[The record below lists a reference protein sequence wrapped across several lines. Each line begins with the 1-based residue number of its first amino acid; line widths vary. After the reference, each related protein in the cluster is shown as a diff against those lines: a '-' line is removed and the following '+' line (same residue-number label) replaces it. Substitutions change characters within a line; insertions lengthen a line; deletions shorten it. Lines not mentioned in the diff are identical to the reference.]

1 VALGDLVRSLIADV
15 AGADEYPPDRIGL
28 GVQVTTAPGYG
39 PSGAWD
45 DFPLREQLQKA
56 TALPAVIENGR
67 LIHGVGGQAGE
78 IGHLVVQPGGR
89 TCRCGNQ
96 GCLDSMASTVAI
108 PEVFDELA
116 GRGAPEASDLA
127 TVIRYFEKGDK
138 YAAAAIDQA
147 GDALCVAISTLLR
160 LINPER
166 LVLFGPAGL
175 VCESSSPAA
184 ERFMSRVRESGQ
196 EHASSAGAGDCT
208 LVPKVYDDEI
218 GARAAAA
225 VALLRA
231 KDRLL

>member
-1 VALGDLVRSLIADV
+1 VRRDGRDSLHGKHV
-15 AGADEYPPDRIGL
+15 
-28 GVQVTTAPGYG
+28 PGIFRL
-39 PSGAWD
+39 S
-45 DFPLREQLQKA
+45 Q
-56 TALPAVIENGR
+56 
-67 LIHGVGGQAGE
+67 LIHGAGGQAGE

-89 TCRCGNQ
+89 TCRCGHQ
-96 GCLDSMASTVAI
+96 GCLDSVASTVAI

-147 GDALCVAISTLLR
+147 GDALCVAISMLLR
-160 LINPER
+160 LINPEK

-196 EHASSAGAGDCT
+196 KQAFSIAAGDCT
-208 LVPKVYDDEI
+208 LVPRAYDDEI

-231 KDRLL
+231 KDRLR